1 MKPLSI
7 TMSALAFSLIF
18 SATYSPD
25 SSAAM
30 AKDMDPPI
38 TDLPAKISLPNVSPS
53 NSDLAN
59 RGAYVAR
66 TADCMAC
73 HREDYSGGVA
83 IETPI
88 GDIYSTNI
96 TPSKRYGIGNYT
108 KADLKKA
115 LRKGRALGRQLYP
128 AMPYPSYH
136 GMSDADISA
145 LFAYFQTVPIVDKPP
160 EKATHLP
167 FPLNIRS
174 LMLAWNL
181 INVPATENRDD
192 LTPIQQ
198 RGEYLVNNLEHCG
211 TCHTPRNLT
220 QGLDNARYLSGAPL
234 GKWFAPNITPDNET
248 GIGRWSERDI
258 VIYLRTG
265 KLDKRAYAGGPM
277 AEAVAHSTRYLTDAD
292 LSAMANYLKVVPTI
306 QTDDYLIPVNVAKL
320 PNPISPSIIY
330 NLLEQKD
337 YLAEAKANA
346 TPATSSVS
354 NSSINS
360 SDSPKSLYLT
370 HCASCHGVDGY
381 AQPDARYASIVGLS
395 SIRRAKPD
403 ALIGV
408 IAFGAKGAFNTAP
421 KMPGFKKDLSHTQ
434 IARIANYV
442 RVNFGGLPSSEVT
455 AAEVKRVIKEK
466 S

>member
-7 TMSALAFSLIF
+7 TMSALAF
-18 SATYSPD
+18 
-25 SSAAM
+25 
-30 AKDMDPPI
+30 
-38 TDLPAKISLPNVSPS
+38 SLPNVSPS

-108 KADLKKA
+108 ETDLKKA
-115 LRKGRALGRQLYP
+115 LRKGRSPNHQLYP

-136 GMSDADISA
+136 GMSDADVSA

-160 EKATHLP
+160 EKTTHLP

-248 GIGRWSERDI
+248 GIGCWSERDI

-292 LSAMANYLKVVPTI
+292 LSAMANYLKVVPAI
-306 QTDDYLIPVNVAKL
+306 KTDDYLIPVNVAKL
-320 PNPISPSIIY
+320 PNPISASITY

-337 YLAEAKANA
+337 YLAEAKANVIL
-346 TPATSSVS
+346 ATSSVS
-354 NSSINS
+354 NNSINS

-421 KMPGFKKDLSHTQ
+421 KMPGFKKDLSHAQ
-434 IARIANYV
+434 IASIANYV

>member
-1 MKPLSI
+1 
-7 TMSALAFSLIF
+7 
-18 SATYSPD
+18 
-25 SSAAM
+25 
-30 AKDMDPPI
+30 
-38 TDLPAKISLPNVSPS
+38 
-53 NSDLAN
+53 
-59 RGAYVAR
+59 
-66 TADCMAC
+66 
-73 HREDYSGGVA
+73 
-83 IETPI
+83 
-88 GDIYSTNI
+88 
-96 TPSKRYGIGNYT
+96 
-108 KADLKKA
+108 
-115 LRKGRALGRQLYP
+115 
-128 AMPYPSYH
+128 
-136 GMSDADISA
+136 
-145 LFAYFQTVPIVDKPP
+145 
-160 EKATHLP
+160 
-167 FPLNIRS
+167 
-174 LMLAWNL
+174 MLAWNL

-211 TCHTPRNLT
+211 TCHTPRTLT

-292 LSAMANYLKVVPTI
+292 LSAMANYLKVVPAI
-306 QTDDYLIPVNVAKL
+306 KTDDYLIPVNVAKL
-320 PNPISPSIIY
+320 PNPISPSITY

-434 IARIANYV
+434 IASIANYV

-455 AAEVKRVIKEK
+455 AAEVKRIIKEK

>member
-7 TMSALAFSLIF
+7 TMSALAFSLMF

-30 AKDMDPPI
+30 AKDIDPSI
-38 TDLPAKISLPNVSPS
+38 TDLPARISLPNVSPS

-108 KADLKKA
+108 ETDLKKA
-115 LRKGRALGRQLYP
+115 LRKGRSPNRHLYP

-160 EKATHLP
+160 EKTTHLP

-258 VIYLRTG
+258 VTYLRTG

-277 AEAVAHSTRYLTDAD
+277 AEAVAHSTRYLTDTD
-292 LSAMANYLKVVPTI
+292 LSAMANYLKVVPAI
-306 QTDDYLIPVNVAKL
+306 KTDDYLIPVNVAKL
-320 PNPISPSIIY
+320 PNPISPSITY

-346 TPATSSVS
+346 TLATSSVS
-354 NSSINS
+354 TSSINS

-421 KMPGFKKDLSHTQ
+421 KMPGFKKDLSHAQ
-434 IARIANYV
+434 IASIANYV

-455 AAEVKRVIKEK
+455 AAEVKRIIKEK